1 MNNRLLSYVCV
12 SLLFFQGCT
21 SLYTKH
27 DKEVQ
32 QLEHEVERYEHP
44 YYQKGINTLGWTMN
58 LGISAGV
65 GYYVYKNL
73 QTSPLMNAG
82 SEVGL
87 TLTDNDAR
95 LIQGIG
101 SGLIMGLLNYAIM
114 NDRTKKELVTTE
126 DANSWIHDYD
136 KSRKVVEFSK
146 GKFLTSIPQDADS
159 RFVMKNIKDA
169 RFFAEHFAGSQY
181 ADAVVTQSLGNIPE
195 SNLPELV
202 SIFPDLDISAK
213 LKLQIIMSSKNIDEW
228 IRYTGEYADIISK
241 ADQVIIQKK
250 IRELCTSLDGMSRLV
265 NSKPSYVPMSVL
277 EVMGLDFVKTRED
290 IIAYRK
296 VFPKSAQERAL
307 EAIAIKT
314 ITDFDS
320 GLKVKEMFS
329 ITTTHPILDSL
340 LLGYIRNMNHVK
352 IFLKECSYSAYI
364 HLLPEKAIQ
373 YITSFNDLTD
383 FIALFPNN
391 QLIDTYIE
399 SKESVLTREEIIF
412 IIEKVTY
419 SKRLSILR
427 KRLVDISITFDECIE
442 ASKYCNECLEQL
454 AAKCV
459 GLLVTKQDYRRFLR
473 YFLNTEYGKEIQF
486 TYYEMISREP
496 ENLGDNINTD
506 YREYAPKISPDG
518 ETLYFVRRDHPE
530 GYGGEDIYVSNSD
543 EYGDWGLAQ
552 NIGEPL
558 NNSGHNAVECISQDG
573 QELFLHNQYDA
584 PGSNPSITRLE
595 GEVWSNPETQFIPEM
610 NSLGNYHNGSL
621 TVDGKHL
628 LMSIKRFDSYGG
640 NDIYIIHKDENGNW
654 QVPINLGP
662 TINTYAEEGSVFIA
676 ADGETIYFSS
686 AGHGGYGDLDMYM
699 SRRLDNSWT
708 NWSTPTNLGGRI
720 NSDAQDNFYVIPA
733 KGDFIYFSSEREG
746 GFGKQDIYR
755 IGLPLEM
762 RPKPVTLITGRVVN
776 QKNMQTVSA
785 TVFYFDLETGEL
797 LGSVRT
803 NTKTGEFKFILVSG
817 KRVIYYAVTDKFL
830 SQSEYADLKNLK
842 EYILE
847 LKDIALIPIESGQS
861 ITMTN
866 IFFDTKQWTLKPES
880 YLELNRIVVF
890 LQQNPTVKIEISGHT
905 DDVGSEENN
914 QILSAKRAYEVYMYF
929 ISKSISTERLIYVGY
944 GETRPK
950 VENTNDDNR
959 AKNRRVELMIR

>member
-21 SLYTKH
+21 SFYTKH

-213 LKLQIIMSSKNIDEW
+213 LKMQIIMSSKNIDEW

-817 KRVIYYAVTDKFL
+817 KRVIYYAVADKFL

>member
-21 SLYTKH
+21 SFYTKH

-373 YITSFNDLTD
+373 YITSFNDLAD

-454 AAKCV
+454 AERCV
-459 GLLVTKQDYRRFLR
+459 GLLVTTQDYRRFLR

-496 ENLGDNINTD
+496 ENLGENINTD
-506 YREYAPKISPDG
+506 YGEYAPKISPDG

-785 TVFYFDLETGEL
+785 TVYYYDLETGEL
-797 LGSVRT
+797 LGTVRT

-817 KRVIYYAVTDKFL
+817 KRVIYYAVADKFL

>member
-1 MNNRLLSYVCV
+1 
-12 SLLFFQGCT
+12 
-21 SLYTKH
+21 
-27 DKEVQ
+27 
-32 QLEHEVERYEHP
+32 
-44 YYQKGINTLGWTMN
+44 
-58 LGISAGV
+58 
-65 GYYVYKNL
+65 
-73 QTSPLMNAG
+73 
-82 SEVGL
+82 
-87 TLTDNDAR
+87 
-95 LIQGIG
+95 
-101 SGLIMGLLNYAIM
+101 
-114 NDRTKKELVTTE
+114 
-126 DANSWIHDYD
+126 
-136 KSRKVVEFSK
+136 
-146 GKFLTSIPQDADS
+146 
-159 RFVMKNIKDA
+159 IKDA

-228 IRYTGEYADIISK
+228 IRYTAEYADIISK

-250 IRELCTSLDGMSRLV
+250 IRELCSNLDQLGRIV
-265 NSKPSYVPMSVL
+265 RTNPPYITISVL

-352 IFLKECSYSAYI
+352 IFKKECSYSAYI
-364 HLLPEKAIQ
+364 YLLPEKAIRFVS
-373 YITSFNDLTD
+373 TLSDLSE
-383 FIALFPNN
+383 FASLFPNN
-391 QLIDTYIE
+391 QLVDTYIE

-427 KRLVDISITFDECIE
+427 KRLVDISMTFDECIE

-473 YFLNTEYGKEIQF
+473 YFISTEYGKEIQF
-486 TYYEMISREP
+486 KYYEMISIEP
-496 ENLGDNINTD
+496 ENLGENINTE
-506 YREYAPKISPDG
+506 YREYNSKISPDG
-518 ETLYFVRRDHPE
+518 ETLYFVRRDSPD
-530 GYGGEDIYVSNSD
+530 GYGGEDIYVSKMD
-543 EYGDWGLAQ
+543 EYGDWSLAQ
-552 NIGEPL
+552 NIGMPL
-558 NNSGHNAVECISQDG
+558 NNSRSNAVEGISQDG
-573 QELFLHNQYDA
+573 QELFLHNQYDT
-584 PGSNPSITRLE
+584 PGNNPSITRLE
-595 GEVWSNPETQFIPEM
+595 DEVWSDPETQFIPEM

-628 LMSIKRFDSYGG
+628 LMSIQRYDSYGG
-640 NDIYIIHKDENGNW
+640 NDIYVIHKNEYGDW

-676 ADGETIYFSS
+676 ADGQTLYFSS
-686 AGHGGYGDLDMYM
+686 AGQGGYGQSDMFM
-699 SRRLDNSWT
+699 TRRLDNSWS
-708 NWSTPTNLGGRI
+708 NWSTPINLGARI
-720 NSDAQDNFYVIPA
+720 NSPADEDFYVIPA

-746 GFGKQDIYR
+746 GFGQEDIYR

-762 RPKPVTLITGRVVN
+762 RPKPVKLLRGRVYNRKDN
-776 QKNMQTVSA
+776 QSVPA
-785 TVFYFDLETGEL
+785 TVYYEDLESGEM

-803 NTKTGEFKFILVSG
+803 NSKTGEFKIILVGG
-817 KRVIYYAVTDKFL
+817 KRVGYYAIADKYL
-830 SQSEYADLKNLK
+830 SQSENMDLLNL
-842 EYILE
+842 ESYIVQGQDLT
-847 LKDIALIPIESGQS
+847 LVPIESGQS
-861 ITMTN
+861 ITMN
-866 IFFDTKQWTLKPES
+866 NLFFDTKQWTLKPES

-905 DDVGSEENN
+905 DDVGSEESN

-929 ISKSISTERLIYVGY
+929 ISKSITAERLIYVGY

-950 VENTNDDNR
+950 YSNNNDENR
-959 AKNRRVELMIR
+959 AKNRRVE